1 MKTLRLLVVPICLWV
16 VLASLPRQALADEYD
31 DSQSHPLRVVAYLA
45 YPSGFLL
52 EWLVFRP
59 FHVLVSG
66 TPELESFFGHRDHPP
81 LFTDPLPSYEFGA
94 SKRVAIGEKAAPR
107 RAAPQMPIAERVTL
121 KEVPVEKAVLK
132 EVTSP

>member
-16 VLASLPRQALADEYD
+16 ALASLPRQALADEYD

-45 YPSGFLL
+45 HPVGLTV
-52 EWLVFRP
+52 EWLFFRP
-59 FHVLVSG
+59 FHAFVSAA
-66 TPELESFFGHRDHPP
+66 PEIEYVFGHKPHPP
-81 LFTDPLPSYEFGA
+81 MFTDPLPSYEFGA